1 VSRWERFT
9 SQDGTSIA
17 CHVVGEGPPLV
28 LVHGTTADHT
38 RWVRI
43 VEELSSRFT
52 TYAVDRRGRGQS
64 GDGDEYALELEFAD
78 IAAVIDGIG
87 GDVDVLGHSYGA
99 ACSLEASLRTSHIR
113 RLVLYEPPLPI
124 GIPLYPDGLADKLEG
139 LLRAG
144 DRAGVVAEFMLEVA
158 RLSAADLAVVQSL
171 PSWPARVD
179 AAHTIP
185 REMRIADGYKPD
197 FERFGSLG
205 IPTLLLVG
213 AESEPFL
220 VEPSRRLHA
229 LISGSRL
236 VTMAGQGH
244 VAMDTDPE
252 LFLREVTGFLD

>member
-1 VSRWERFT
+1 
-9 SQDGTSIA
+9 
-17 CHVVGEGPPLV
+17 
-28 LVHGTTADHT
+28 
-38 RWVRI
+38 
-43 VEELSSRFT
+43 
-52 TYAVDRRGRGQS
+52 
-64 GDGDEYALELEFAD
+64 
-78 IAAVIDGIG
+78 
-87 GDVDVLGHSYGA
+87 
-99 ACSLEASLRTSHIR
+99 LEASLRTSHIR

-139 LLRAG
+139 LLREG

-220 VEPSRRLHA
+220 VEPSRRLHT